1 MRHTLYQVEECE
13 VLEKEIYDSILEDL
27 AEEIRNTS
35 DLLTVQAH
43 PYETFITSSGKIDNR
58 KKYFSI
64 KFVIL
69 TYNIGALRFSQIMT
83 DIFQRMSN
91 WIERQE
97 NIYFMISDMKS
108 ITSGDTP
115 RIEIE
120 IKFDDMIDIS
130 KRLLIKG

>member
-1 MRHTLYQVEECE
+1 MIDKE
-13 VLEKEIYDSILEDL
+13 VYDAILEDL
-27 AEEIRNTS
+27 AEEIKGTS
-35 DLLTVQAH
+35 DLLSVQAH

-64 KFVIL
+64 KFIVL
-69 TYNIGALRFSQIMT
+69 TYSIGALRFSQIMT

-91 WIERQE
+91 WIEKQE
-97 NIYFMISDMKS
+97 DIYFIISDMRS
-108 ITSGDTP
+108 VSSGDTP

-120 IKFDDMIDIS
+120 IKFDNMIDIS